1 MTFKENR
8 IPYKLLLP
16 IFKDLTEQH
25 QKILPLKSAW
35 KGVDV
40 HDLSP
45 TSKWHDFWRLLV
57 SASKAEKILREDG
70 FIGCIYGM
78 TEECPEDAPIW
89 CTHCAKSIPETTE
102 VD

>member
-25 QKILPLKSAW
+25 QKISPMKSAW